1 MANREL
7 VKRIKAVFDGNL
19 RVYGSP
25 RVYHELLAQGV
36 ACSENRVARL
46 MRLHGI
52 RAKQSRR
59 FKATTK
65 RNKAHP
71 VAPNLLDQDFR
82 ADRPDQKWLAD
93 ITYVRTDEG
102 WLYLALV
109 LDLYSR
115 RIVGWAMS
123 DRMTSDLT
131 KESLLMAL
139 WQRRPS
145 ALDVHHSDQGS
156 QYTATAYRELLESNG
171 IQASMNGVHS
181 WYDNAPMES
190 FIGSLKCE
198 LTHHCIYR
206 SRGEARLD
214 VFRYIESFYNLRR
227 LHSSLGYVSPDTCER
242 IYHKRERE
250 LA

>member
-1 MANREL
+1 
-7 VKRIKAVFDGNL
+7 
-19 RVYGSP
+19 
-25 RVYHELLAQGV
+25 
-36 ACSENRVARL
+36 VARL

-52 RAKQSRR
+52 QAKQSRR
-59 FKATTK
+59 FKTTTK

-71 VAPNLLDQDFR
+71 VAPNLLDQDFS

-93 ITYVRTDEG
+93 ITYIRTDEG

-123 DRMTSDLT
+123 DRMTSELT
-131 KESLLMAL
+131 KESLRMAL
-139 WQRRPS
+139 WQRKPS
-145 ALDVHHSDQGS
+145 ALDIHHSDQGS
-156 QYTATAYRELLESNG
+156 QYTATTYQELLASNG
-171 IQASMNGVHS
+171 IRASMNGVHT

-190 FIGSLKCE
+190 FIGTLKCE
-198 LTHHCIYR
+198 LIHHCIYR
-206 SRGEARLD
+206 SRDEARSD

-227 LHSSLGYVSPDTCER
+227 LHSSLGYVSPDACEH
-242 IYHKRERE
+242 IYYKRERE